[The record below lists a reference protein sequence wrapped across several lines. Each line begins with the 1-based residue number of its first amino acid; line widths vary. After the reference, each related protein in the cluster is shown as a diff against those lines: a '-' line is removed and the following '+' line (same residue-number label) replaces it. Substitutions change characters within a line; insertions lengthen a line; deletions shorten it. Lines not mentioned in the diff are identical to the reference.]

1 MHLLITDPSTSP
13 RTELGRVLYGV
24 AYAVTVIVLELTVR
38 PAFPA
43 KLLLVPALNL
53 LVQLIDKAAHSRVL
67 RRFDPARIAP
77 QVTGRRRNLA
87 TMAIWTAVFAGML
100 SLRGIGDRF
109 PGQDIP
115 FWQAA
120 CKEHPERGCA
130 KLASSTG
137 LACHDNSGWG
147 CNYVAYLAVLKPG
160 VRKEGDTPGLLSR
173 ACELGF
179 QPGCENAERFKRGDE
194 PLDAPPTVADLR
206 ILLSL
211 YKLSRRPELDAMG
224 ASEVYAEAC
233 RRGWTVACGR

>member
-1 MHLLITDPSTSP
+1 
-13 RTELGRVLYGV
+13 
-24 AYAVTVIVLELTVR
+24 VIVIELLLDLIAA
-38 PAFPA
+38 PGFPA

-53 LVQLIDKAAHSRVL
+53 SVQLIDRAAQSRAL

-87 TMAIWTAVFAGML
+87 TMAIWTVVFGGML

-115 FWQAA
+115 FWQTA
-120 CKEHPERGCA
+120 CKEHPERACP
-130 KLASSTG
+130 KLALKTDF
-137 LACHDNSGWG
+137 ACYQDSGWG
-147 CNYVAYLAVLKPG
+147 CNYLAYLATSRHGRRNKDEVL
-160 VRKEGDTPGLLSR
+160 RSLSR

-179 QPGCENAERFKRGDE
+179 QPGCENVERFMRGDW

-211 YKLSRRPELDAMG
+211 YKTSRRTELDAM
-224 ASEVYAEAC
+224 SPPEVDAEAC
-233 RRGWTVACGR
+233 RRGWKVACGR